1 MISNSIARVLCLAVT
16 TGVFFG
22 GATNLSAVTLEY
34 AGGHAN
40 MVNLYP
46 GGGPANAQSYVVVP
60 WRSEILAKPLDADGN
75 NVFGSAGYALFAT
88 TFSYPDASAMCC
100 DAYIN
105 PVDGD
110 PLFPNI
116 IDLPEWVTG
125 SQILA
130 ERMAG
135 GFAYALIDDPVLTNG
150 YRDYNWGDTQSPP
163 ANPPHSQAPYVK
175 MGFLDGLD
183 IFGNN
188 PISTPAGRWAFTVG
202 ADVPASFRLGVM
214 SDGGDNGNFAP
225 GEIFIQQFDGTTPI
239 GEPLGSGPL
248 SGVYRDRM
256 VDMNF
261 FDITGAQE
269 GDQFVIGVMSG
280 EGSFGN
286 SGIAGFSFDVLPD
299 TPGDNADFNNDGIV
313 DGRDFLVWQ
322 RGGSPN
328 SLSASDLELWQEQY
342 GTGALAAVTV
352 PEPASWILTLL
363 TLAGI
368 CRARR

>member
-22 GATNLSAVTLEY
+22 GATNLSAVTLQY

-88 TFSYPDASAMCC
+88 TFSYPDAGAICC

-239 GEPLGSGPL
+239 GEPLGSGSL

-256 VDMNF
+256 VDMHF

-299 TPGDNADFNNDGIV
+299 TPGDSADFNNDGTV

-322 RGGSPN
+322 RGSSPN